1 MKLIFVKDVAAH
13 LGEEVTLRGWVRNIR
28 HSGKLLFIILRD
40 GTGELQCVAFQ
51 PELGE
56 EMFDAAKRLTME
68 SSLIVTGIPKPHQKL
83 AGTFELSV
91 KSVKSIQIAEEYPI
105 GKKKN
110 TGPISCSQT
119 AISGSAHLNSGLCFA
134 SAIQYIM
141 RSVTG

>member
-1 MKLIFVKDVAAH
+1 MKLIFIKDIAAH

-40 GTGELQCVAFQ
+40 GTGEIQCVAFQ

-68 SSLIVTGIPKPHQKL
+68 SSLIITGIPKPHQKL

-91 KSVKSIQIAEEYPI
+91 KSVKPVQIAEEYPI
-105 GKKKN
+105 GKKRTRTRFPALKPPSLDPL
-110 TGPISCSQT
+110 TQT
-119 AISGSAHLNSGLCFA
+119 VGCASHPPYSILCDL
-134 SAIQYIM
+134 
-141 RSVTG
+141 